1 VLELSY
7 NMWRHWVPSNNLEA
21 FLESV
26 RPANVVV
33 VDWGYSATLR
43 LLSDGDLPG
52 YDIGFTLLQPSDAE
66 KTWVAR
72 LIADPR
78 NLFVDHT
85 PDAVA
90 FRDAREHLSSI
101 AAAAGYRRETVTTI
115 ADRNHRPRFEVFR
128 YVTR

>member
-33 VDWGYSATLR
+33 VDWGYSATLC

-52 YDIGFTLLQPSDAE
+52 YDIGFTLLQPSDAA

-78 NLFVDHT
+78 NLFVD
-85 PDAVA
+85 
-90 FRDAREHLSSI
+90 
-101 AAAAGYRRETVTTI
+101 
-115 ADRNHRPRFEVFR
+115 
-128 YVTR
+128 